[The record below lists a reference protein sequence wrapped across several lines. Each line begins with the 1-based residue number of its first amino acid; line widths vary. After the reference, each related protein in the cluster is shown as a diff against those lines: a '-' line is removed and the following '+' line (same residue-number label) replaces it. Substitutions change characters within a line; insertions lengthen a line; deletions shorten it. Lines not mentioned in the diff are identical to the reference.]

1 MWSEERS
8 ELLSAACV
16 TRKHA
21 VGGRA
26 RSMSRRERRAHR
38 ERLRREVH
46 VVHLE
51 H

>member
-1 MWSEERS
+1 MCSEERS

-16 TRKHA
+16 AREHA
-21 VGGRA
+21 EGGRA
-26 RSMSRRERRAHR
+26 RSLSRRERHAHR
-38 ERLRREVH
+38 ERLMREVH